1 MNTEMILSDIDEL
14 GIITMESSIEV
25 LDTMIEFYDKSMNI
39 LNNDR
44 TGNGSSIIQE
54 TAIFLERDESIITT
68 IALAIPRLIAALIRN
83 IRKALLPAE
92 DHGKRIDIKKEG
104 KGPFDVAYAAIDK
117 NPDLIM
123 KVGSGLVAGA
133 GALKIWTANKAK
145 IVKEKVDEKKAKLA
159 SKAISKAKYVEYKNK
174 ANDTENTVVRI
185 IVNSPTDLS
194 VYTSIQA
201 LSDIEKSIEAY
212 VSGITHAV
220 DNLTR
225 NMDKGE
231 KRKDF
236 EEQLEV
242 VYNTAQYPAIISDF
256 CGDMG
261 YYEIYKS
268 PESFIN
274 EIDKIL
280 NKGIKSYEEQI
291 NALSD
296 SIKTAFDYYDDTKL
310 VNLSTKKSRDTK
322 NTKDAVDWCVK
333 LVKAVTDN
341 LNFFIDKFKT
351 YKRNCENIIKE
362 MSDEE
367 KTKRGK
373 GNRLQKGS
381 DRNNIFTEDN
391 TTNLKNYCS
400 PDDRK
405 YDRYLNILNRICTA
419 IPSQYGA
426 ITVKDSAA
434 LFKWDSGIKAPL
446 TGDKI
451 IVKAEQNG
459 INVEHLYS
467 FNTSDGDKSDI
478 KDTMKIFLT
487 MSTRSGVAFETKYAD
502 IDDSIPS
509 PAYPSKTL
517 FENIEKS
524 IEGG

>member
-1 MNTEMILSDIDEL
+1 MNVEMILSDIDEL
-14 GIITMESSIEV
+14 GTVTLESSIEV
-25 LDTMIEFYDKSMNI
+25 LDTMISFYDKSMEI
-39 LNNDR
+39 LDNDR

-54 TAIFLERDESIITT
+54 SAIFLERDESIITT
-68 IALAIPRLIAALIRN
+68 IALAIPRLIAAMIRN
-83 IRKALLPAE
+83 IRKALLPAKN
-92 DHGKRIDIKKEG
+92 HGRRIDIRKEG

-117 NPDLIM
+117 NPGLVM
-123 KVGSGLVAGA
+123 KVGSGLVAGV
-133 GALKIWTANKAK
+133 GAVKLWTVNKAK
-145 IVKEKVDEKKAKLA
+145 AVKEKVDEKKAKLA

-174 ANDTENTVVRI
+174 ANDTEKTIVRI
-185 IVNSPTDLS
+185 IVNSPTDLN

-212 VSGITHAV
+212 VSSITHAV
-220 DNLTR
+220 DILAR

-236 EEQLEV
+236 EEQLGV
-242 VYNTAQYPAIISDF
+242 VYNTAQYPSIIADF

-296 SIKTAFDYYDDTKL
+296 SIKTAFDYYDDTKM

-322 NTKDAVDWCVK
+322 NTKDAADWCIK
-333 LVKAVTDN
+333 FVKAVTDN
-341 LNFFIDKFKT
+341 LNFFIDKLKT
-351 YKRNCENIIKE
+351 YKRNCENIIKA

-367 KTKRGK
+367 KAKRGK
-373 GNRLQKGS
+373 GSRLQKGS

-400 PDDRK
+400 PDDGK
-405 YDRYLNILNRICTA
+405 YARYLNILNRICAT
-419 IPSQYGA
+419 IPSQYGT

-434 LFKWDSGIKAPL
+434 SFTWDSGIKVPL
-446 TGDKI
+446 KGDKI
-451 IVKAEQNG
+451 IVKADQNG
-459 INVEHLYS
+459 INVEHRYS
-467 FNTSDGDKSDI
+467 FNTSDGNKSDI
-478 KDTMKIFLT
+478 KDTMRIFLT
-487 MSTRSGVAFETKYAD
+487 LSTRSGIAFKTKYAD
-502 IDDSIPS
+502 IDDSIPA

-524 IEGG
+524 VEGG